1 MDISLFEKLG
11 LTKNQAVVYIA
22 LLKTGSVSI
31 KSLVKESGL
40 HRSRVYDAL
49 EKLEGLGLVSSVVKD
64 YKRYFQASSPE
75 MLLESLEE
83 KKAMV
88 RSVMPELKKF
98 ENMKREEM
106 NASIYKGVDGLKTIH
121 SEMLRSSKEVYV
133 LGAKGLIFSV
143 LKYFTPGFERERIKK
158 KIKFFLIYDKK
169 EIKKYEKEVVK
180 RKFFEGK
187 VFPEG
192 VDSHAV
198 VNIFNDKV
206 AIVHWKEKY
215 PTTFVIENK
224 EVADAFKKWF
234 MLIYKKL

>member
-1 MDISLFEKLG
+1 M
-11 LTKNQAVVYIA
+11 
-22 LLKTGSVSI
+22 
-31 KSLVKESGL
+31 
-40 HRSRVYDAL
+40 
-49 EKLEGLGLVSSVVKD
+49 
-64 YKRYFQASSPE
+64 
-75 MLLESLEE
+75 
-83 KKAMV
+83 
-88 RSVMPELKKF
+88 
-98 ENMKREEM
+98 
-106 NASIYKGVDGLKTIH
+106 
-121 SEMLRSSKEVYV
+121 
-133 LGAKGLIFSV
+133 